1 MTRAGARFSRVE
13 PRRRA
18 PAHTALARPA
28 WWRHHDTGWEDTWL
42 RIATQA
48 RSHSAEALTV
58 TTEAALTGA
67 LQHVSSGY
75 VTQRYQQ
82 IAVLAIVACHDA
94 GEPSPPALLDKLAQG
109 ADPALVPRPPYVLAA
124 VISAL
129 RERGV
134 PDPEETAKG
143 LLPGTSLP

>member
-1 MTRAGARFSRVE
+1 M
-13 PRRRA
+13 
-18 PAHTALARPA
+18 
-28 WWRHHDTGWEDTWL
+28 
-42 RIATQA
+42 
-48 RSHSAEALTV
+48 

-75 VTQRYQQ
+75 ITQRYQQ